1 MRAPATE
8 RPLIAGP
15 TEGPEDPFPL
25 RLSGPVIKG
34 FGRGSKELQI
44 PTANIPIDGL
54 RVGGCETVESGVYY
68 GYAGLDIPA
77 TTDDDDKSSAATA
90 TATAT
95 TATDSKV
102 FPMVMSIGWNPF
114 YKNSVRSVEVHII
127 HTFPKD
133 FYGVQMNLVILGFI
147 RPEFDYVS
155 KEALIEDIKMDIRVG
170 EKSLQ
175 REGYRKY
182 RNDPYLTNFE
192 C

>member
-1 MRAPATE
+1 M
-8 RPLIAGP
+8 
-15 TEGPEDPFPL
+15 
-25 RLSGPVIKG
+25 
-34 FGRGSKELQI
+34 
-44 PTANIPIDGL
+44 
-54 RVGGCETVESGVYY
+54 ESGVYY